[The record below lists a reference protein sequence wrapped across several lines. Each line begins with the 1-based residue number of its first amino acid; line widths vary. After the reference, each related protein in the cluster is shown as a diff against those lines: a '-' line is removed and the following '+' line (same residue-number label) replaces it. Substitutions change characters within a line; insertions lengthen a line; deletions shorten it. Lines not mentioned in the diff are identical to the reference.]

1 MQYDPKL
8 KKAMEQIKAV
18 LEEHDIGASVVLHSP
33 GFGETFMKV
42 DPSYSCAFIQED
54 TEGRQGVRVRTR
66 LQEDYNG
73 DAAKRNKAQEDT
85 VNMFS
90 IMSEQVG
97 KQALNFMEV
106 MKLLESKFEI
116 THTDGGFTSGNTQSN

>member
-8 KKAMEQIKAV
+8 KKAMSEIKEI
-18 LEEHDIGASVVLHSP
+18 LERHDIGGSIVLHSP

-42 DPSYSCAFIQED
+42 DPSYSCAFIHED
-54 TEGRQGVRVRTR
+54 TDGKQGVRVRTR
-66 LQEDYNG
+66 LQEDYAG

-97 KQALNFMEV
+97 KQALNWMEV
-106 MKLLESKFEI
+106 MKLLEGKFDI